1 MARERTSEYLRGE
14 IKEWEEALRAM
25 SKIKNLEDVKK
36 IMRLKL
42 EKMRKELTLK
52 IEAQEKRQGL
62 REPLP
67 KFNFERYVP
76 KRGRPKKKEARA

>member
-14 IKEWEEALRAM
+14 IKEWEKALREM

-67 KFNFERYVP
+67 KFNWRRIP
-76 KRGRPKKKEARA
+76 IQRGRPKKKEAGA